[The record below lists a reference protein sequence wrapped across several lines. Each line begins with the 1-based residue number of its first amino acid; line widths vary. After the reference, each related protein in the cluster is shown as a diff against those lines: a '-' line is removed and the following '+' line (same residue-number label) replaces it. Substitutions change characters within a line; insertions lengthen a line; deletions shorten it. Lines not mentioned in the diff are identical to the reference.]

1 MENYQVFRTLALLQE
16 RVTKLEGGAIAPPVV
31 SSGNVANLDD
41 VINGR
46 LAALEG
52 RPQVTITN
60 VNECLAALEARIQVA
75 VDDVN
80 RRLAALEARPLV
92 TLDDVN
98 ERLAALEGRPPV
110 TLDDV
115 NGRLSA
121 LEGRPDVTQRIS
133 ALELTIASLNNS

>member
-31 SSGNVANLDD
+31 SSGNVANLD
-41 VINGR
+41 
-46 LAALEG
+46 
-52 RPQVTITN
+52 
-60 VNECLAALEARIQVA
+60 VNS
-75 VDDVN
+75 
-80 RRLAALEARPLV
+80 
-92 TLDDVN
+92 
-98 ERLAALEGRPPV
+98 RLAALEGRPPV